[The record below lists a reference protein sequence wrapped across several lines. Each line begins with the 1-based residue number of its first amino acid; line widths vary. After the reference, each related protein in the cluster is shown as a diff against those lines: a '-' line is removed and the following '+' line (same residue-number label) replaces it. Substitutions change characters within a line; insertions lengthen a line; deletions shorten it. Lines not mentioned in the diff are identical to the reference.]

1 MARQLAVPIL
11 ITLVGTAWLLDVLDI
26 LPGVNWLW
34 PIGLAAAGIVTVAR
48 GGINRRTVV
57 IGPFL
62 IAVSVCSVLRQTH
75 RLPADQEVPILTIIL
90 GVLLL
95 LARLLRLPPPK
106 AMEPGKKHQ
115 R

>member
-11 ITLVGTAWLLDVLDI
+11 IILVGTAWLLNVLDI
-26 LPGVNWLW
+26 IPGVDWVW

-48 GGINRRTVV
+48 GGINRHTIV

-62 IAVSVCSVLRQTH
+62 IAASVCSVLRQTH
-75 RLPADQEVPILTIIL
+75 RLPADREVPILIIVL

-95 LARLLRLPPPK
+95 LACLLRLPPPK
-106 AMEPGKKHQ
+106 AIEPDKKQ
-115 R
+115 QG